1 MAGEGL
7 EGLKVLIVEDEIIVS
22 MLLEDMLADF
32 GCEVVGPANDV
43 AAALELVRSA
53 TLDAAVLDVNL
64 NGAKSYPI
72 ADALR
77 ERGVPFAFA
86 SGYGASGLDDGY
98 QETPTLAKPFRQAD
112 LKQILS
118 TFASAA

>member
-1 MAGEGL
+1 MSGQGL
-7 EGLKVLIVEDEIIVS
+7 QGLKVLIVEDEIIVS
-22 MLLEDMLADF
+22 MLLEDMLEEF
-32 GCEVVGPANDV
+32 GCQVVGPANDV
-43 AAALELVRSA
+43 AAALELVRTA
-53 TLDAAVLDVNL
+53 PLDAAVLDVNL

-86 SGYGASGLDDGY
+86 SGYGAAGLDEGY
-98 QETPTLAKPFRQAD
+98 QQTPTLAKPFRQAD

-118 TFASAA
+118 TFSSAA